1 MALFGAIYR
10 RTLAL
15 SEHRHA
21 PAYLAAVSASESI
34 IFPVPPDVMLIPMS
48 LAQPRRAFRFA
59 ALCTLA
65 SVLGGLVGYLLGM
78 FAFELVEPWLHR
90 LGYWPA
96 FQQVQELFAN
106 YGFWIVLA
114 AGFTPIPFK
123 VFTIASGAFGMPFL
137 PFVLGSTVGRG
148 GRFFLVAGLIR
159 VGGERMEA
167 QIRRNVEWLGW
178 LGVVLVL
185 LAGVWLW
192 LR

>member
-1 MALFGAIYR
+1 MGLFEPIYR

-21 PAYLAAVSASESI
+21 PGYLMAVSASESI

-65 SVLGGLVGYLLGM
+65 SVAGGLIGYLLGM
-78 FAFELVEPWLHR
+78 FALELVEPWLHR

-96 FQQVQELFAN
+96 FIQVQDLFAR
-106 YGFWIVLA
+106 YGFWIILA
-114 AGFTPIPFK
+114 AGFTPIPYK

-137 PFVLGSTVGRG
+137 PFVLGSLAGRG

-167 QIRRNVEWLGW
+167 QIRRHVEWLGW
-178 LGVVLVL
+178 LGVVVVVA
-185 LAGVWLW
+185 AGVWLW

>member
-1 MALFGAIYR
+1 MALFEPIYR

-21 PAYLAAVSASESI
+21 PGYLAAVSASESI

-48 LAQPRRAFRFA
+48 LAQPRKAFGFA
-59 ALCTLA
+59 ALCTVA

-90 LGYWPA
+90 LGYWDA
-96 FQQVQELFAN
+96 FLQVQALFAI

-114 AGFTPIPFK
+114 AGFTPIPYK
-123 VFTIASGAFGMPFL
+123 VFTIASGVVGMPFL
-137 PFVLGSTVGRG
+137 PFVLGSLVGRG

-167 QIRRNVEWLGW
+167 QIRRHVEWLGW
-178 LGVVLVL
+178 LGVVLVVA
-185 LAGVWLW
+185 AGLWLW

>member
-1 MALFGAIYR
+1 MALFEPIYR

-21 PAYLAAVSASESI
+21 PGYLAAVSASESI

-48 LAQPRRAFRFA
+48 LAQPRKAFGFA
-59 ALCTLA
+59 ALCTVA

-90 LGYWPA
+90 LGYWDA
-96 FQQVQELFAN
+96 FVQVQALFAI

-114 AGFTPIPFK
+114 AGFTPIPYK
-123 VFTIASGAFGMPFL
+123 VFTIASGVVGMPFL
-137 PFVLGSTVGRG
+137 PFVLGSLVGRG

-159 VGGERMEA
+159 IGGERMEA
-167 QIRRNVEWLGW
+167 QIRRHVEWLGW
-178 LGVVLVL
+178 LGVVLVVA
-185 LAGVWLW
+185 AGLWLW